1 VDVLL
6 VDTDQLHVVVAA
18 EGKRGQPD
26 AFKYSMGRLRPALQS
41 APKYVGASGKNVDA
55 ESLAKFIPGN
65 PPPIRLL
72 AHGLK
77 LMVPRAQWLLETKI
91 VPPNDTPA
99 AREERAALW
108 AQPLPP
114 MVEDNGYALP
124 GGSNFQVNTA
134 ENYDDDY
141 SDHSSRGDND
151 DNHDSGGNRNNN
163 NDDDDD
169 NYDDAGIIGGG
180 STDEDEAV
188 DDNTVEPHRPSKGSP
203 IHPSSNGHAGSG
215 SSSGSGTGAKVAQDT
230 DVIDAL
236 RIKSSTSPGPDDGN
250 GNDDDDDD
258 DDDVQ
263 ALGEFGPTRTS
274 PLPMEDGSGSGSPQE
289 VNTPFCSVLAV
300 YVQTE
305 LVPYLVEN

>member
-26 AFKYSMGRLRPALQS
+26 AFKYSMGRLRPASQS

-65 PPPIRLL
+65 PPQIRLL

-124 GGSNFQVNTA
+124 GGSNFHPNAA
-134 ENYDDDY
+134 ENDDDDY

-163 NDDDDD
+163 DDDDD

-180 STDEDEAV
+180 STGEDEAV
-188 DDNTVEPHRPSKGSP
+188 DDNTVEPHRPSNGSS
-203 IHPSSNGHAGSG
+203 HPSSNGHAGSG
-215 SSSGSGTGAKVAQDT
+215 SSGGSGSGAKVAQDT

-236 RIKSSTSPGPDDGN
+236 RIKSSTSPGPDD

-289 VNTPFCSVLAV
+289 VNTPFYSVLAV
-300 YVQTE
+300 YVQAE